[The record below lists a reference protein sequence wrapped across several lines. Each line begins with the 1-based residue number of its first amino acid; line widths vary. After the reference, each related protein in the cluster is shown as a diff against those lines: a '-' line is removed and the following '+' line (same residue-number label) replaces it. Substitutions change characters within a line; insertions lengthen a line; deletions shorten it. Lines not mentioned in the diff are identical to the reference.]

1 MKSPQI
7 FGLWAV
13 VVLLVVGG
21 ALVLQGDGRG
31 PTAPLPDN
39 PAGAQL
45 LPDLVFNDY
54 QSHPVNLSQFK
65 TPLIINAW
73 ASWCPFCVKELPDFG
88 KVQQE
93 FGEQIKVIAV
103 NRVESLEV
111 ARKFSDQLGVTE
123 TLLMLLDPRDNFYQ
137 AIGGFSMPETIF
149 VSRDG
154 VIVDHKRGP
163 MDIDEIKQRLTKI
176 L

>member
-1 MKSPQI
+1 MKSQQI
-7 FGLWAV
+7 FGFWAIV
-13 VVLLVVGG
+13 IVLVVGG
-21 ALVLQGDGRG
+21 ALVLQGDGRW

-39 PAGAQL
+39 PAGGQI

-54 QSHPVNLSQFK
+54 QGRPVRLREFK

-93 FGEQIKVIAV
+93 LGEQIKVIAI
-103 NRVESLEV
+103 NRVEPLEV

-137 AIGGFSMPETIF
+137 AIGGFSMPETLF

-163 MDIDEIKQRLTKI
+163 MESDEIKQRLTKI

>member
-1 MKSPQI
+1 MKSQKI
-7 FGLWAV
+7 LGLLAV

-39 PAGAQL
+39 SAGAQL
-45 LPDLVFNDY
+45 LPDLTFNDY
-54 QSHPVNLSQFK
+54 QGRPVRLREFK

-73 ASWCPFCVKELPDFG
+73 ASWCPFCVKELPDFSA
-88 KVQQE
+88 VQRE
-93 FGEQIKVIAV
+93 FGDQVKIIAI

-111 ARKFSDQLGVTE
+111 ARKFSDQLGLTE
-123 TLLMLLDPRDNFYQ
+123 ALLMLLDPRDNFYQ

-149 VSRDG
+149 VDRDG

-163 MDIDEIKQRLTKI
+163 MESAEIKQRLAKI